1 VDCLCAVLCS
11 NYSCHTHTHTL
22 QVRSDSKTSGFRP
35 DLVKLLQDF
44 EQELYKNRDTSGN
57 PHKMLTLTNDYGGYM
72 ASVCLLERTM
82 QYADGKGI
90 MDGGAGLGNGKKV
103 GGGDGAG
110 AHGGCCGSGPGVKTE
125 QYSTLH
131 FLSVMAVLV
140 AVLYGCMYLVIGK
153 R

>member
-1 VDCLCAVLCS
+1 
-11 NYSCHTHTHTL
+11 
-22 QVRSDSKTSGFRP
+22 
-35 DLVKLLQDF
+35 
-44 EQELYKNRDTSGN
+44 
-57 PHKMLTLTNDYGGYM
+57 M
-72 ASVCLLERTM
+72 ASVSLLERTM

-90 MDGGAGLGNGKKV
+90 IDGGAGLGNGKK
-103 GGGDGAG
+103 GGGGHSAG
-110 AHGGCCGSGPGVKTE
+110 AHGGGGCCGSGPGVKTE